1 MTNKVSGTGMTE
13 ISFKGKVS
21 FLLISITI
29 FFSLSDKGALRI
41 YFSSI
46 LQMRFGLLDIFSLLL
61 GIVDNEFHELKMLY
75 FCLSN

>member
-46 LQMRFGLLDIFSLLL
+46 LQT
-61 GIVDNEFHELKMLY
+61 E
-75 FCLSN
+75 